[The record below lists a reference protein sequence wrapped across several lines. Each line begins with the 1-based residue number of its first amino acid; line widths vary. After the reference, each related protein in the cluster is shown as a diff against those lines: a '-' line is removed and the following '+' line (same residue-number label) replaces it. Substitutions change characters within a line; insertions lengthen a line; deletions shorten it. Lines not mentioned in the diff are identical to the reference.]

1 MARKRMFSLDVV
13 DSDLFLDMPKTSQLL
28 YYNLGMRADDDG
40 FIGNP
45 KRLLRMLGADEDDL
59 KLLVAKGFVI
69 LFESGIIVITHWK
82 QNNYIAKDRRKETIH
97 KTEKRLLNI
106 DENGVYF
113 LKQSECKQDV
123 YGSVYN
129 LDTQYSIDKSSID
142 KYSSCCS
149 NSNIYNNNIYIPKKE
164 HIKNYI
170 NNNNYTFDPEYFYNY
185 YSSRNWYIGN
195 TPIENFDQLKSIM
208 DNWQIKE
215 RETKKLE
222 APNGSFNNY
231 NQKIYSNEELEEIV
245 RNKQKNNSF

>member
-13 DSDLFLDMPKTSQLL
+13 DSDIFLEMPLSTQAL
-28 YYNLGMRADDDG
+28 YFQLGMRADDDG

-45 KRLLRMLGADEDDL
+45 KRLLKLLGCNEDDL

-82 QNNYIAKDRRKETIH
+82 QNNYLRNDRYKTTVYADELACLKAK
-97 KTEKRLLNI
+97 
-106 DENGVYF
+106 NGVYI
-113 LKQSECKQDV
+113 QDNNV
-123 YGSVYN
+123 GIPSGIPNGNQRY
-129 LDTQYSIDKSSID
+129 TQYSIDKSSID
-142 KYSSCCS
+142 KNSCCC
-149 NSNIYNNNIYIPKKE
+149 NNNIYIPTKE
-164 HIKNYI
+164 NVKNYI

-185 YSSRNWYIGN
+185 YSSRNWYIGK

-208 DNWQIKE
+208 DNWQIQEQKSVQSE
-215 RETKKLE
+215 HTSVQ

>member
-13 DSDLFLDMPKTSQLL
+13 DTDLFMEMPKTSQLL

-40 FIGNP
+40 FVGNP
-45 KRLLRMLGADEDDL
+45 KRLLKLLGADEDDL
-59 KLLVAKGFVI
+59 KVLVAKGFII

-82 QNNYIAKDRRKETIH
+82 QNNYLRNDRH
-97 KTEKRLLNI
+97 KTTVYADELACLKEK
-106 DENGVYF
+106 NGVYI
-113 LKQSECKQDV
+113 
-123 YGSVYN
+123 
-129 LDTQYSIDKSSID
+129 LDNNVGIPNGNHWYTQCSIDKSSID

-149 NSNIYNNNIYIPKKE
+149 NSNIYNNNNIYIPKKE

-195 TPIENFDQLKSIM
+195 KPIENFDQLKSIM
-208 DNWQIKE
+208 DNWQKKE
-215 RETKKLE
+215 SVTKKLQS
-222 APNGSFNNY
+222 PIGSFNSY